1 MFLPTEFVWLEPV
14 LIAAGVV
21 FVIGLIGNALSF
33 SNRFVNALVT
43 AIVFAVIFG
52 VLYHL
57 SHAEVPPS
65 PVEFLPAD
73 YKWLQPVLIAAAVV
87 FVVDLIGNFLS
98 FSNRFGNAIV
108 TALVFLV
115 IFGGLTYLAKE
126 QGQPIPTI
134 TVPDAA
140 PAPTPAP

>member
-1 MFLPTEFVWLEPV
+1 MFLPTEYVWLEPV

-33 SNRFVNALVT
+33 SNRFVTALFT
-43 AIVFAVIFG
+43 AVVFAVVFG

-126 QGQPIPTI
+126 QG
-134 TVPDAA
+134 
-140 PAPTPAP
+140 